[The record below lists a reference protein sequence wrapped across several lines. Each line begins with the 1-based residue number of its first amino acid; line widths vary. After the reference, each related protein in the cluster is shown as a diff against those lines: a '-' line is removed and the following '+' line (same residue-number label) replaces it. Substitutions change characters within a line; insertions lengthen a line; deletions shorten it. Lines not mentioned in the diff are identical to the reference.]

1 MISNKYII
9 FLCYI
14 RIQRKRGKRGEKE
27 KENDGEEEEKA
38 RGEEV
43 VYGLCYMSNHHMI
56 NY

>member
-1 MISNKYII
+1 MISKKYII

-27 KENDGEEEEKA
+27 KDGEEEEKA
-38 RGEEV
+38 RREEV
-43 VYGLCYMSNHHMI
+43 VYGLYYMSNHHMI